1 MKTYMFLNT
10 YSRKLIPAKY
20 FQEANSKKKKI
31 LAKCQI
37 FRFAKITILKVVDYT
52 SVNIRLT
59 FLARSLQNKGLL
71 RINSTAK
78 IREN

>member
-1 MKTYMFLNT
+1 MKTYIFLNT

-20 FQEANSKKKKI
+20 FQEPNSKNRI

-37 FRFAKITILKVVDYT
+37 FRFTKITILKVVDYT

-78 IREN
+78 MREN